1 MTFKQLITLRRIVI
15 SLLLMIALL
24 FLWIAIQLEKELP
37 NDGFVLTFDKVY
49 TIEELQNAIVDPVS
63 PSATTYDLKFGA
75 FNISMVHGNL
85 SYQMNVNDQINF
97 SSEGQVVIS
106 RDEALRV
113 FGMTEC
119 IGRSYNLLG
128 RDWIVIGVIDTSSV
142 TESLSRFQGLGKL
155 INSIASVPKN
165 IVLGRWG
172 LGVNEMKNSDIT
184 LDSLKASELGSPKM
198 LSAERQVNIWLSYE
212 PSLLSHFPWQMAQWF
227 HHEDRFESEQYM
239 RGTYALNGIIVSD
252 SSFHATLPNQ
262 YKFFSYG
269 LASLAVLVLAIK
281 NSRRLFVKHKE

>member
-24 FLWIAIQLEKELP
+24 FLWIAVQLEKELP
-37 NDGFVLTFDKVY
+37 KDGFVLTFDKVY
-49 TIEELQNAIVDPVS
+49 TIEELQNAIIDPVS

-75 FNISMVHGNL
+75 FNISMVHGNI

-128 RDWIVIGVIDTSSV
+128 RDWIVIGVMDTSSV
-142 TESLSRFQGLGKL
+142 TKSLSRFQGLGKL
-155 INSIASVPKN
+155 INTLASVPKN
-165 IVLGRWG
+165 IVIGRWG
-172 LGVNEMKNSDIT
+172 LGVNDMPNSNIS
-184 LDSLKASELGSPKM
+184 LDSVKASELGSPKM
-198 LSAERQVNIWLSYE
+198 LSTERQVNIWLSYE
-212 PSLLSHFPWQMAQWF
+212 PSLLSRFPWQMAQWF
-227 HHEDRFESEQYM
+227 HQEDRFESEQYI
-239 RGTYALNGIIVSD
+239 RSAYALNGIIVSD
-252 SSFHATLPNQ
+252 SSFHATLPQQ
-262 YKFFSYG
+262 YKLFSYG
-269 LASLAVLVLAIK
+269 LASIAVLVLASKINRK
-281 NSRRLFVKHKE
+281 LFVKHKE